1 MKTNFF
7 KNVFSKFKLNGT
19 GKEKAKGKAKK
30 EKTPKLTA
38 KPLKM
43 KRFSVMNSI
52 NLRTKLY
59 ISFSFLIICSI
70 IISLIGVMNIRKI
83 NAQSKSMYE
92 HNLKSITLLHSIR
105 EDVFLDLNSINQL
118 NKYAS
123 TTELDKLTANTK
135 NLNELIA
142 EFKKNADTKVNK
154 NLVDLLIDRYK
165 SYNSYKDQ
173 FIELN
178 KDQNQDK
185 SLIVGMIGN
194 CADNVDITL
203 DSLIKYN
210 EKQADLAAENSDKI
224 FNNVMVSTTIWV
236 LITILLSILIAI
248 FISTNISSQVKK
260 ILNFANVLKNKDL
273 STDIEVTGKDEF
285 SKISKA
291 LMDTKH
297 SIKDIISNISN
308 MAENMGAGS
317 EELSSTIQEIT
328 SKMEEVNSNTETIVK
343 GTEELS
349 SLTEE
354 VTALTLES
362 GKSINI
368 LSDKSQLGNKISK
381 NIEQRAVEI
390 KSKTNESLKAADDLY
405 EANQKKI
412 AEAINE
418 GKIVNEVKVMADT
431 IGQIA
436 EQTNLLALNAAIEA
450 ARAGEHGRGFAVVA
464 DEVRK
469 LAEQSSRTVT
479 HIQDIVKRVQKAFN
493 NLSDTSGDILKYMT
507 DNIRPDYLYFV
518 EASSQYVEDA
528 KSISGVSNEIA
539 NSAAEMAAAMEQIGS
554 AMQNVSA
561 TTEEDLSNSEQ
572 ISSSIEETSRALDE
586 ISEAAVNQAEISESI
601 NRIIQ
606 EFKL

>member
-7 KNVFSKFKLNGT
+7 KNVFSKVKLNGT

-70 IISLIGVMNIRKI
+70 IIGLIGVMNIRKI

-154 NLVDLLIDRYK
+154 NLVDLLLDRYK

-224 FNNVMVSTTIWV
+224 FNNVMVFTTILI

-260 ILNFANVLKNKDL
+260 IMNFANVLKNKDL

-469 LAEQSSRTVT
+469 LAEQSSKTVT

-561 TTEEDLSNSEQ
+561 TTQEDLSNSEQ

>member
-561 TTEEDLSNSEQ
+561 TTQEDLSNSEQ